1 MNIGNI
7 LTSHVITII
16 IIYLAILVILQM
28 KFKKNTLFSIV
39 IKFENM
45 KIKVLLYFFKKIT
58 ITNANKI

>member
-1 MNIGNI
+1 MNIGDI